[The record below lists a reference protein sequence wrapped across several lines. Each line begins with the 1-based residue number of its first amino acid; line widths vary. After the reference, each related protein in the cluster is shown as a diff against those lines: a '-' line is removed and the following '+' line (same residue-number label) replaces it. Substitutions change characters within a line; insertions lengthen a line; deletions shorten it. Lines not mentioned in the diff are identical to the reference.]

1 MCRLLAR
8 GSAPALVLAV
18 EVNLLCRKKAV
29 LSFWTMTDC
38 TVVVVVALEMIVAEM
53 VHMAVGYN

>member
-18 EVNLLCRKKAV
+18 EVNLLCRKRAV

-38 TVVVVVALEMIVAEM
+38 TVVVVALEMIVAEV
-53 VHMAVGYN
+53 VHMAVDYN

>member
-8 GSAPALVLAV
+8 GSAPALVLEV
-18 EVNLLCRKKAV
+18 EVNLLCRKRAV

-38 TVVVVVALEMIVAEM
+38 TVVVVVALKMIVAEM
-53 VHMAVGYN
+53 VHMGVGYN

>member
-1 MCRLLAR
+1 
-8 GSAPALVLAV
+8 LAV
-18 EVNLLCRKKAV
+18 EVNLLCHKKAV

-53 VHMAVGYN
+53 VHMGVGYN

>member
-8 GSAPALVLAV
+8 GFAPVLVLEV
-18 EVNLLCRKKAV
+18 EVNLLCRKRVV
-29 LSFWTMTDC
+29 LSFWTMSDC
-38 TVVVVVALEMIVAEM
+38 TVGVVALELILAEV

>member
-8 GSAPALVLAV
+8 GSAPALVLEV
-18 EVNLLCRKKAV
+18 EVNLLCRKRAV

-38 TVVVVVALEMIVAEM
+38 TVVVVALEMIVVEV